1 MKIMSLTIQAGLFKK
16 EFSFSQKIN
25 LVHSNVNSVG
35 KTSLLRMILFAMGYP
50 VPSTKGLKFEK
61 YRYKIKIA
69 DEKNNMFII
78 KRFTNYCIL
87 QQGMEETTFSL
98 PTEFIKLQ
106 QILFGISNE
115 SILDNIL
122 GVIYADQEKGWTLLN
137 RGKVIGSISFNI
149 ERFLQGLSD
158 NSCDELYKNLDAVN
172 RQISK
177 YKHMMNIAEY
187 QKSLNELGENIAFD
201 ETNED
206 VENKILVFEFE
217 KKPLAEELK
226 RLKNVF
232 HKNISFKKYIT
243 QMQLYVEGPEG
254 RIPVNETTLCGFKDN
269 NEYLSARINII
280 ASQISEIEKKIDTL
294 QKKVEKEA
302 TFVAIETLIDNFD
315 SNISKININ
324 QVAVENVLKK
334 LMKERKHIN
343 DAIINATKAN
353 DNLINEMHKII
364 SNYALELGVDTTYV
378 SANKDYIFTH
388 DLQSLSGAIL
398 HKIVFSFR
406 LAYIQLLRE
415 RTGCIVP
422 IILDSPSGRE
432 VDSDNVNDMMKI
444 VERDFAEHQI
454 IVASI
459 YRYEFMEVNNIELE
473 GQLLDF

>member
-172 RQISK
+172 RQ
-177 YKHMMNIAEY
+177 
-187 QKSLNELGENIAFD
+187 
-201 ETNED
+201 
-206 VENKILVFEFE
+206 
-217 KKPLAEELK
+217 
-226 RLKNVF
+226 
-232 HKNISFKKYIT
+232 
-243 QMQLYVEGPEG
+243 
-254 RIPVNETTLCGFKDN
+254 
-269 NEYLSARINII
+269 
-280 ASQISEIEKKIDTL
+280 
-294 QKKVEKEA
+294 
-302 TFVAIETLIDNFD
+302 
-315 SNISKININ
+315 
-324 QVAVENVLKK
+324 
-334 LMKERKHIN
+334 
-343 DAIINATKAN
+343 
-353 DNLINEMHKII
+353 
-364 SNYALELGVDTTYV
+364 
-378 SANKDYIFTH
+378 
-388 DLQSLSGAIL
+388 
-398 HKIVFSFR
+398 
-406 LAYIQLLRE
+406 
-415 RTGCIVP
+415 
-422 IILDSPSGRE
+422 
-432 VDSDNVNDMMKI
+432 
-444 VERDFAEHQI
+444 
-454 IVASI
+454 
-459 YRYEFMEVNNIELE
+459 
-473 GQLLDF
+473 